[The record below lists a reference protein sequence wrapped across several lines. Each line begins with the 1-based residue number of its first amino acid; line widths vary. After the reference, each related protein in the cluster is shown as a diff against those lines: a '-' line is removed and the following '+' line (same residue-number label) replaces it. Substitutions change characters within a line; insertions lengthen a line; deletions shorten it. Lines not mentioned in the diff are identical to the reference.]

1 MAAFPIHFRYSPESE
16 LLNKALGADKLAIES
31 TIEQLSSAY
40 PGIRQRMLD
49 AVHQSAESQLWTHL
63 FNCFAVG
70 QWSEEHPL
78 VIMDATGAAQ
88 RLHVAIVDAYLEDRS
103 SNETEIKNTLLRQ
116 FSAAEE
122 PIQRYA
128 AAYLAGLRGD
138 ASALPVLKEALES
151 EKHLWQL
158 RSIQALSAIHDRRS
172 ADLLVGVMI
181 REHEKFHQEAR
192 HSLAELGELAEIAW
206 LEALEHTDPHIRW
219 HAARGLAEVG
229 NTSALPVLADGLCD
243 ENKTVRWVSSEL
255 LGRVG
260 SRAIPDILKVIRNI
274 PFSDECRQS
283 AFHALRSIKNYRAS
297 ECIKPLVSAL
307 SSPATKQIAQII
319 ASRLLDDWPR
329 LDGYI
334 SGRVQSID
342 QVN

>member
-16 LLNKALGADKLAIES
+16 LLNKALVADEHAIES

-49 AVHQSAESQLWTHL
+49 AVHKCADSKLWMHL

-70 QWSEEHPL
+70 QWSNEHPL
-78 VIMDATGAAQ
+78 NIMDVTGAVQ
-88 RLHVAIVDAYLEDRS
+88 RLYVSIVDAYLEDCS
-103 SNETEIKNTLLRQ
+103 STEAEMKDTILKR

-122 PIQRYA
+122 PKQRYA

-138 ASALPVLKEALES
+138 PSALTVLEEALQS
-151 EKHLWQL
+151 GDNLWQL
-158 RSIQALSAIHDRRS
+158 RSIQSLSAIYDSRS
-172 ADLLVGVMI
+172 AELLVGVVI

-192 HSLAELGELAEIAW
+192 HSLAELGELAEKAW
-206 LEALEHTDPHIRW
+206 EKALENPDSHIRW
-219 HAARGLAEVG
+219 HAARGLAEIG
-229 NTSALPVLADGLCD
+229 NTSALPILAQGLCD

-260 SRAIPDILKVIRNI
+260 ARAIPDILEVIRNM

-297 ECIKPLVSAL
+297 ECVKPLVSAL

-319 ASRLLDDWPR
+319 AGRLQEDWSR

-342 QVN
+342 NIN